1 MIRRRNFIRKSIQ
14 GSTMLYMLPNLLSAC
29 EDTLSGNGKKVVVV
43 GSGVSGL
50 AAAKK
55 LKDTGFDVKI
65 LESQDRIGGRTRSN
79 RTLGIAFDEG
89 ASWIHGISGNPITE
103 LASKAG
109 ATSFYLDD
117 SKMASYDV
125 GGIKRNSD
133 DFFAVEEDFYAIYEN
148 LYKSGSINE
157 SFESLF
163 NRTYPQYKNDRLWRF
178 FMSTYI
184 TFDTGDLDLLS
195 SKNYYEGEEYG
206 GIEKIITNGYD
217 TIAYYLA
224 EGLNIITNA
233 AVTKIDY
240 SGTKIKVKTA
250 TADYEADYVLV
261 TVPLGVLK
269 SGNIEFFPALPAYK
283 NTAIDKLGMNSVNKF
298 LMTWDTKFWDND
310 PYLSYTP
317 EVKDKFNYFVNVNT
331 FHPSVNA
338 LMTFAYAQYARDTE
352 TMSDAQITDAIMAHL
367 KDMYGTS
374 IPMPKSIL
382 RTKWSTNIHSFGAYS
397 YTKVGSEMSHFED
410 LAEEVESKVFFAGEH
425 TEVDYF
431 STVHGAYISGL
442 REAKKILNLQ

>member
-1 MIRRRNFIRKSIQ
+1 MKRRNLLKKTLQ
-14 GSTMLYMLPNLLSAC
+14 GATLLSALPSIMSSC
-29 EDTLSGNGKKVVVV
+29 EDNLSGSGKKVVVV

-50 AAAKK
+50 AAAKR
-55 LKDTGFDVKI
+55 LKETGFDVLV
-65 LESQDRIGGRTRSN
+65 LESQDKIGGRTRTN
-79 RTLGIAFDEG
+79 RSLGIAFDEG
-89 ASWIHGISGNPITE
+89 ASWIHGISGNPVTD
-103 LASKAG
+103 LANKAG

-117 SKMASYDV
+117 SRMASYDI
-125 GGIKRNSD
+125 GGVKRNSD
-133 DFFAVEEDFYAIYEN
+133 DFFAVEDDFYAMYDS
-148 LYKSGSINE
+148 LYNSGSINE

-178 FMSTYI
+178 FMSSYI
-184 TFDTGDLDLLS
+184 AFDTGDLDLLS

-217 TIAYYLA
+217 TIALYLA

-233 AVTKIDY
+233 KVTQIDY
-240 SGTKIKVKTA
+240 SASKSKVKTD
-250 TADYEADYVLV
+250 TSEYEADYVVV

-269 SGNIEFFPALPAYK
+269 NDVITFVPVLPSYK
-283 NTAIDKLGMNSVNKF
+283 TTAIDKVGMNCVNKF
-298 LMTWDTKFWDND
+298 LLTWDTKFWDNE

-317 EVKDKFNYFVNVNT
+317 EAKDKYNYFVNVNT
-331 FHPSVNA
+331 FHPTVNA

-352 TMSDAQITDAIMAHL
+352 TMSDIEIKDSIMQHL
-367 KDMYGTS
+367 KDMYGNS
-374 IPMPKSIL
+374 IPTPTHLL
-382 RTKWSTNIHSFGAYS
+382 RTKWGGNAHTYGAYS
-397 YTKVGSEMSHFED
+397 FTKVGSEMSHFED
-410 LAEEVESKVFFAGEH
+410 LAEKVDDKVFFGGEH